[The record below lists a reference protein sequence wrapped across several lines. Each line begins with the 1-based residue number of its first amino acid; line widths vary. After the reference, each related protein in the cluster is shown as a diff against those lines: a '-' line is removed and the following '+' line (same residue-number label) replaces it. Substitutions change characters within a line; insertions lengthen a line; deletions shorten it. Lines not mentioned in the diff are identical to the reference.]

1 MITVSIS
8 KCGKVISESVVSEA
22 KKLSPLDQK
31 MYYAAKS
38 GWMAVEKRG
47 PLLKH
52 LKAILS
58 GLKKGV
64 ASFVREYK
72 AELKGNLLQLVDIY
86 TKPLLTKLEGLVQE
100 VETTSDPEIIE
111 SLQYLNSP
119 IASTRTDEWNK
130 FLGDSGVKRGAFKE
144 LANIIPDGY
153 NFNLADGL
161 YDAIMQVILTEDRYL
176 K

>member
-1 MITVSIS
+1 MIKVSVS
-8 KCGKVISESVVSEA
+8 KRGKVISESVITEA
-22 KKLSPLDQK
+22 PKLSPLDQK
-31 MYYAAKS
+31 MYYASKT

-52 LKAILS
+52 LRAVLS

-64 ASFVREYK
+64 ASFTRTYK
-72 AELKGNLLQLVDIY
+72 PELKGNPLQMVDIY
-86 TKPLLTKLEGLVQE
+86 TKPLMTKLEGLIQE
-100 VETTSDPEIIE
+100 VETTIDPEVIE
-111 SLQYLNSP
+111 KWKYLNSP
-119 IASTRTDEWNK
+119 ITSSRADEWNN
-130 FLGDSGVKRGAFKE
+130 FLADSGVKRGAFKE
-144 LANIIPDGY
+144 LASIIPDGY